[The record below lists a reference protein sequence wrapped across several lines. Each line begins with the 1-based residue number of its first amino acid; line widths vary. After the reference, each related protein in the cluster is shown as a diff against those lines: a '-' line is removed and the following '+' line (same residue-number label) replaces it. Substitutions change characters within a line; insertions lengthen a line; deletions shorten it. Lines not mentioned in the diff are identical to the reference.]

1 MFLIDPPKKSNVD
14 KGFKG
19 TVYTNVVKNAVT
31 RVGNAPHPTPYYS
44 PTLSYRPIPSTRG
57 IALNFEFEKMQKTA
71 KIDDFKSSFFSGHL
85 SAQKCR
91 TIKQLNSV

>member
-71 KIDDFKSSFFSGHL
+71 KFDDLTTNFSQDYL
-85 SAQKCR
+85 SAQKSR

>member
-1 MFLIDPPKKSNVD
+1 MLIKDLKVRFTPNTD
-14 KGFKG
+14 Q
-19 TVYTNVVKNAVT
+19 NAVT

-57 IALNFEFEKMQKTA
+57 IALKFEFEKMQKTA
-71 KIDDFKSSFFSGHL
+71 KIDDLNLLSYRDYL

-91 TIKQLNSV
+91 TIKRLSSV

>member
-1 MFLIDPPKKSNVD
+1 MLIMDLKVRFTPNTD
-14 KGFKG
+14 Q
-19 TVYTNVVKNAVT
+19 NAVT

-85 SAQKCR
+85 SVQECR